1 MSNTLG
7 STIATFT
14 SNSAQEIKD
23 RGGDYNWVLNPRRA
37 KNCQFLLCVSSQPP
51 NHRTGF
57 LLGKIS
63 GVEEVEGYK
72 EAHDGQVR
80 YKINVSE
87 AAEINIPNID
97 FKFLNPVKYC
107 DLQDFNIDF
116 SELHFEKVDKPQKPP
131 IDFQPISLSI
141 TEAKESL
148 ALYYGIDKEK
158 IEILI
163 RG

>member
-1 MSNTLG
+1 MNSTVS

-14 SNSAQEIKD
+14 CNSAQEIKD
-23 RGGDYNWVLNPRRA
+23 HGGDYDWFLDPRRA
-37 KNCQFLLCVSSQPP
+37 KNCQFLLCVSSQQS

-63 GVEEVEGYK
+63 GVEEVEGYRETHEGK
-72 EAHDGQVR
+72 VR

-87 AAEINIPNID
+87 VAEVNIPKID

-107 DLQDFNIDF
+107 SLQDFDIDP
-116 SELHFEKVDKPQKPP
+116 SKLHFEKVGKPQKTPL
-131 IDFQPISLSI
+131 DVQPISLSI
-141 TEAKESL
+141 AEAKVSL
-148 ALYYGIDKEK
+148 ALHYGVAQKN

>member
-1 MSNTLG
+1 MVDN
-7 STIATFT
+7 TIATFT
-14 SNSAQEIKD
+14 SNSVQQIID
-23 RGGDYNWVLNPRRA
+23 RGGDYDWVLNPRRA
-37 KNCQFLLCVSSQPP
+37 RRCQFLICVSSQQP

-72 EAHDGQVR
+72 ETHDGKVR
-80 YKINVSE
+80 YTINVSE
-87 AAEINIPNID
+87 IATINIPKVD

-107 DLQDFNIDF
+107 SLQNFDIDP
-116 SELHFEKVDKPQKPP
+116 SKLHFEKVDKPQKTPLD
-131 IDFQPISLSI
+131 IQPTSLSI
-141 TEAKESL
+141 AEAKVSL
-148 ALYYGIDKEK
+148 ALHYGVKQEN

>member
-1 MSNTLG
+1 MSNIIG

-14 SNSAQEIKD
+14 CNSAQEIKD
-23 RGGDYNWVLNPRRA
+23 RGGDYDWVLNPRRA
-37 KNCQFLLCVSSQPP
+37 KNCQFLLCVSSQQP
-51 NHRTGF
+51 NYRAGF

-72 EAHDGQVR
+72 ETHDGKVR

-87 AAEINIPNID
+87 VAEINIPNID

-107 DLQDFNIDF
+107 NLQDFNIDV
-116 SELHFEKVDKPQKPP
+116 SELHFEKVDKPQKPAV
-131 IDFQPISLSI
+131 DVQPISLSI
-141 TEAKESL
+141 AEAKESL
-148 ALYYGIDKEK
+148 ALHYGVEKEK

>member
-1 MSNTLG
+1 MVDN
-7 STIATFT
+7 TIATFT
-14 SNSAQEIKD
+14 SNSVQQIID
-23 RGGDYNWVLNPRRA
+23 RGGDYDWVLDPRRA
-37 KNCQFLLCVSSQPP
+37 RRCQFLICVSSQQP

-72 EAHDGQVR
+72 ETHDGKVR
-80 YKINVSE
+80 YTINVSE
-87 AAEINIPNID
+87 IATINIPKVD

-107 DLQDFNIDF
+107 SLQDFDIDP
-116 SELHFEKVDKPQKPP
+116 SKLHFEKVDKPQKTPL
-131 IDFQPISLSI
+131 DVQPISLSI
-141 TEAKESL
+141 AEAKVSL
-148 ALYYGIDKEK
+148 ALHYGVKQEN

>member
-1 MSNTLG
+1 MVDN
-7 STIATFT
+7 TIATFT
-14 SNSAQEIKD
+14 SNSVQQIID
-23 RGGDYNWVLNPRRA
+23 RGGDYDWVLDPRRA
-37 KNCQFLLCVSSQPP
+37 RRCQFLICVSSQQP

-72 EAHDGQVR
+72 ETHDGKVR
-80 YKINVSE
+80 YMINVSE
-87 AAEINIPNID
+87 IATINIPKVD

-107 DLQDFNIDF
+107 NLQDFDIDP
-116 SELHFEKVDKPQKPP
+116 SKLHFEKVDRPQKAP
-131 IDFQPISLSI
+131 IDVQPISLSI
-141 TEAKESL
+141 AEAKVSL
-148 ALYYGIDKEK
+148 SLHYGVKQEN

>member
-1 MSNTLG
+1 MMD

-14 SNSAQEIKD
+14 SNSAQQIID
-23 RGGDYNWVLNPRRA
+23 RGGDYDWVLDPRRA
-37 KNCQFLLCVSSQPP
+37 RRCQFLLCVSSQQP

-72 EAHDGQVR
+72 EAHDGKVR
-80 YKINVSE
+80 YMINVSE
-87 AAEINIPNID
+87 IATINIPKVD

-107 DLQDFNIDF
+107 NLQDFDIDP
-116 SELHFEKVDKPQKPP
+116 SKLHFEKVDRPQKTLL
-131 IDFQPISLSI
+131 DVQPISLSI
-141 TEAKESL
+141 AEAKVSL
-148 ALYYGIDKEK
+148 ALHYGVKPEN